1 MHNDIECML
10 CLLLTGIFIWILWS
24 ISVRSIISMY
34 EVIFQINW
42 VNFYIILL
50 MYFYDLP
57 NRIHLVLTCH
67 CTRHCCSHA
76 FSETNSL
83 RRTMQIVEC
92 SLLHQRAQ
100 GSLLLAKDPTTFCEN
115 LIYPTYTCPNP
126 PPQIPWQSKLTRDSY
141 ALSLGSQQ
149 WTIINR
155 PVVILLI
162 CIIECMIVFCYT
174 NN

>member
-10 CLLLTGIFIWILWS
+10 CLLLTGIFILILWS

-42 VNFYIILL
+42 VNFYMILL

-57 NRIHLVLTCH
+57 NRIHLVLTCR

-83 RRTMQIVEC
+83 RRTMQIVEY
-92 SLLHQRAQ
+92 SLLHGGPKAESPLSQGPWPVFVKTLHTLSVSAQ
-100 GSLLLAKDPTTFCEN
+100 THLPKFSETSLNNGKERYN
-115 LIYPTYTCPNP
+115 
-126 PPQIPWQSKLTRDSY
+126 QS
-141 ALSLGSQQ
+141 
-149 WTIINR
+149 
-155 PVVILLI
+155 
-162 CIIECMIVFCYT
+162 
-174 NN
+174 